1 MQTVNNNKNYITNI
15 NKSRK
20 ARNKKIIFTLSVTLN
35 VRKKET
41 VMDGVA
47 SERKKKKDMIMTTL
61 WI

>member
-20 ARNKKIIFTLSVTLN
+20 ARNKKIIFMLSVTFN
-35 VRKKET
+35 VREKNT

-47 SERKKKKDMIMTTL
+47 SERKRKDMIMTTL